1 MSGAREEVQRLDF
14 VSTLPPEEVARAN
27 FYGLLA
33 RLFYA
38 PPDAQ
43 LLETL
48 AGAADIEAED
58 GGISEAWQ
66 GLCRAA
72 AGADP
77 EAVRDEYDTVF
88 VGTGKAPVTLYA
100 SAYSIRYA
108 SEAPLAELRG
118 ELAAL
123 GLARRDDAS
132 EPEDHIAALCDTMRH
147 LVAVQKRDLA
157 VQSAFFKRWIAA
169 SAGPLCDAI
178 EAAPTTSFY
187 RPVARFAKAFFD
199 IEQSAFEML

>member
-1 MSGAREEVQRLDF
+1 MSGTREEAQRLSF

-38 PPDAQ
+38 PPEAQ

-48 AGAADIEAED
+48 AGAADIEAQD
-58 GGISEAWQ
+58 GGIGEAWQ

-72 AGADP
+72 AQADP
-77 EAVRDEYDTVF
+77 EAVREEYDTVF

-100 SAYSIRYA
+100 CAYSIRYA

-123 GLARRDDAS
+123 GLARREEAT

-147 LVAVQKRDLA
+147 LIAVQKRELTQQA
-157 VQSAFFKRWIAA
+157 EFFQRWIGP

-178 EAAPTTSFY
+178 EADPSLSFY
-187 RPVARFAKAFFD
+187 KPVARFAKAFFD

>member
-1 MSGAREEVQRLDF
+1 MSGAQPLNF

-38 PPDAQ
+38 PPDAR

-58 GGISEAWQ
+58 GGISKAWQ

-88 VGTGKAPVTLYA
+88 VGTGKSPVTLYA

-147 LVAVQKRDLA
+147 LVAVQKRDLD
-157 VQSAFFKRWIAA
+157 VQSAFFKRWIAP

>member
-1 MSGAREEVQRLDF
+1 MSGAMDGAQPLNF

-48 AGAADIEAED
+48 AGAADIEAQD
-58 GGISEAWQ
+58 GGIGEAWQ

-72 AGADP
+72 GQTDP

-88 VGTGKAPVTLYA
+88 VGTGKSPVTLYA
-100 SAYSIRYA
+100 CAYSIRYA

-132 EPEDHIAALCDTMRH
+132 EPEDHIAALCDAMRH

-157 VQSAFFKRWIAA
+157 VQRVFFNRWIAP

-178 EAAPTTSFY
+178 EAEPRTALY
-187 RPVARFAKAFFD
+187 RSVRRFAKAFID
-199 IEQSAFEML
+199 VEQSAFEML

>member
-1 MSGAREEVQRLDF
+1 MSGAMDAGQRLNF
-14 VSTLPPEEVARAN
+14 VPPLPPEEVARAN

-38 PPDAQ
+38 PPDAP

-48 AGAADIEAED
+48 AGATEIDAQD

-72 AGADP
+72 AQADP
-77 EAVRDEYDTVF
+77 EGVRDEYDTVF
-88 VGTGKAPVTLYA
+88 VGTGKSPVTLYA
-100 SAYSIRYA
+100 CAYSIRYA

-123 GLARRDDAS
+123 GLARREDAS
-132 EPEDHIAALCDTMRH
+132 EPEDHVAALCDAMRH
-147 LVAVQKRDLA
+147 LIAVQKRPLSD
-157 VQSAFFKRWIAA
+157 QSVFFKRWIGPAV
-169 SAGPLCDAI
+169 GPLCDAI
-178 EAAPTTSFY
+178 EAEPRLSFY
-187 RPVARFAKAFFD
+187 KPLARFARAFFD